1 MSYHQYPSLMNIQM
15 TYWTW
20 HLDLAFLGINVY
32 SVLKCTLWECMLFK
46 ISLSMARF
54 KYRKDEASSHGGSLS
69 RPISLKDKHDGK
81 KAPQRVTSFK
91 SSFDEYNPFKVIFFS
106 GKLAKEI

>member
-1 MSYHQYPSLMNIQM
+1 
-15 TYWTW
+15 
-20 HLDLAFLGINVY
+20 
-32 SVLKCTLWECMLFK
+32 MLFK

-69 RPISLKDKHDGK
+69 RHTSFKGKHDGK

-91 SSFDEYNPFKVIFFS
+91 SSFDEYNPFKVIVFS
-106 GKLAKEI
+106 GKMAKEI